1 MNDFLP
7 NLAFEDELLHPER
20 SFERGTLA
28 AITDL
33 APLMALVA
41 NPNDRIVLAADSLP
55 EGIPFCLQHVK
66 FIHQYNTSANA
77 AAGWLVPWGWTK
89 RTSALAKQSGQSS
102 HPSLA
107 AVHTVNSRRF
117 LSPFDKVVWKNGQ
130 PPNAGETFGR
140 ECDSI
145 QQFSDIVTHMLNA
158 GNKRLVVKPQISHAG
173 RNRIFVDTLALNDQQ
188 QGWLKKRID
197 DGLYVEPWV
206 VRQQEWSVQ
215 YNIPSPD
222 CGSAAPQFVG
232 VTQLLNDSE
241 GRYAGNILLATETIP
256 NLTLIK
262 QQAEV
267 ICTNA
272 QAAGYW
278 GPVGIDSFQ
287 FHDSSGNEGLRLC
300 NDINAR
306 FTMGRLALHL
316 AGFVQNNEFGAW
328 CQFPQRGIGS
338 NRAEYADPEEN
349 AAKILTS
356 RRLENVSVV
365 RTSPQF
371 VGGKPVRTTT
381 LLLTGP
387 SIAELTQA
395 QQVLHGTL

>member
-1 MNDFLP
+1 MTNFLP

-20 SFERGTLA
+20 SFTRGTQA
-28 AITDL
+28 AIADL

-41 NPNDRIVLAADSLP
+41 NPDDRVVVAANSVP
-55 EGIPFCLQHVK
+55 EGVPPCLQHVK
-66 FIHQYNTSANA
+66 FVHVNSPSADSK
-77 AAGWLVPWGWTK
+77 GSPLVPWGWTD
-89 RTSALAKQSGQSS
+89 RAIALAKKTGQSR
-102 HPSLA
+102 HPPLT
-107 AVHTVNSRRF
+107 AVHTANSRRF
-117 LSPFDKVVWKNGQ
+117 LSTFDKVVWKNGQ
-130 PPNAGETFGR
+130 YENADETFGR

-145 QQFSDIVTHMLNA
+145 QQFNDIVTHWLNA

-197 DGLYVEPWV
+197 DGVYVEPWV

-215 YNIPSPD
+215 YDIPSPD
-222 CGSAAPQFVG
+222 CEPAAPQFVG

-241 GRYAGNILLATETIP
+241 GRYAGNILLGAETVP
-256 NLTLIK
+256 NLTWIK
-262 QQAEV
+262 QQAEE

-278 GPVGIDSFQ
+278 GPLGIDSFQ

-316 AGFVQNNEFGAW
+316 GGFVRDDKFGAW
-328 CQFPQRGIGS
+328 CQFPQRCIGS
-338 NRAEYADPEEN
+338 DRAKYVDPEKN
-349 AAKILTS
+349 AAKILAGLG
-356 RRLENVSVV
+356 LENVSVV